1 MTRRE
6 GSLINRSA
14 MRRPAS
20 KMVWNYLF
28 DIKMANLQ
36 QSGDAPEL
44 YLNCFHGI
52 RSSHTRVTSV
62 TDVESTLL

>member
-6 GSLINRSA
+6 ESLINRSA
-14 MRRPAS
+14 MRRAVS
-20 KMVWNYLF
+20 NMVWKDLSE
-28 DIKMANLQ
+28 IKMTNMQ
-36 QSGDAPEL
+36 QSRRAPEL

-52 RSSHTRVTSV
+52 RSSQTRVTSV